1 MRNYFSKK
9 MLLNYKMK
17 ISHSDWIEYRKWNI
31 NKNINIDILDSYIS
45 WNFTPWD
52 SYDHPRH
59 NGTSLG
65 DLTPSCESCLI
76 KNYLKFRQGQGAVWI
91 CLSPDHLH
99 RKLEMSQIPLLKD
112 WCQRWFDET
121 RYSYFYWCIESG
133 ENEDDPHPHVHALVQ
148 VNNGFSKNHSR
159 DLKKFW
165 NKKFPN
171 NMLIGKDYFSRNVL
185 GIYLQDKVDYMRKGT
200 DGSDHGNF
208 TNLDIH
214 GSQGEL
220 S

>member
-1 MRNYFSKK
+1 
-9 MLLNYKMK
+9 MLLSYKMK
-17 ISHSDWIEYRKWNI
+17 ISHQDWLEYRAYKVSNGLTVDTLDAYIAWN
-31 NKNINIDILDSYIS
+31 YI
-45 WNFTPWD
+45 PYD

-59 NGTSLG
+59 NNDFEGNLQNEPR
-65 DLTPSCESCLI
+65 LLACLI

-121 RYSYFYWCIESG
+121 RYSYASWCVECG
-133 ENEDDPHPHVHALVQ
+133 EQEDDPHPHVHALVQ
-148 VNNGFSKNHSR
+148 MNPGFSKNHSR

-165 NKKFPN
+165 SKKFPGSP
-171 NMLIGKDYFSRNVL
+171 LVGKDYFSRNVL
-185 GIYLQDKVDYMRKGT
+185 GIYLQDKIDYMHKGT

-208 TNLDIH
+208 MNLGIH
-214 GSQGEL
+214 GCLGEL
-220 S
+220 R